1 MQGRR
6 FIKGVVSGGRL
17 GAAKRRHRNNFG
29 PPWQESRG
37 RLRGEAYLERTSP
50 STSRGG
56 GGGGWGGGWEVGIL
70 GQRRETPR
78 WENDLVW

>member
-56 GGGGWGGGWEVGIL
+56 GGGGAGEVGS
-70 GQRRETPR
+70 RNSRTETG
-78 WENDLVW
+78 DSQVGK